1 MQFAF
6 FYMSLV
12 TSPTPAAMDSCERF
26 NVDNGMFVPEHSPV
40 RIGVKGTYQCNSGF
54 ILNGTAERVCTIS
67 NEWSGQSAECI
78 RPPGRNVIE

>member
-1 MQFAF
+1 
-6 FYMSLV
+6 MSLV